1 MATHSVF
8 LPGEFHGQRSLAGY
22 IVHKV
27 AKSWTWLKWLS
38 KYARTYS
45 DQMQHNQTRQTWKRH
60 LQRVIILVFKENTQV
75 RNKKQLPT
83 GQQALKIYFTS
94 LILIREIENQ
104 NFFGLFLFRILL
116 FFFQSLLVINDMI
129 GYKCRYLKYIIDEFW
144 HMYMSVKQHYN
155 KENEHIQWTYPKSP
169 LCNSSLN
176 LKNKT
181 SVPKIKNTVKNWCW
195 WECQGKGYFV
205 HY

>member
-45 DQMQHNQTRQTWKRH
+45 DQMQHNQTRQTWKRR
-60 LQRVIILVFKENTQV
+60 LQRVIVLVFKENTQV

-94 LILIREIENQ
+94 LKLIREIENQ

-116 FFFQSLLVINDMI
+116 FFFSVFIS
-129 GYKCRYLKYIIDEFW
+129 YKW
-144 HMYMSVKQHYN
+144 HD
-155 KENEHIQWTYPKSP
+155 W
-169 LCNSSLN
+169 L
-176 LKNKT
+176 
-181 SVPKIKNTVKNWCW
+181 
-195 WECQGKGYFV
+195 
-205 HY
+205 